1 MEETNR
7 PAVAVAT
14 TSPSA
19 VSWSAIFAGAA
30 VAVAVSLVLF
40 ALASGVDLAAFSGPR
55 ATTGGQVGMAATAL
69 IITQWISACLGGYVT
84 GRLRT
89 RWIGTHTHEVFFRDT
104 AHGLITWCVATIF
117 MASGLAASASSLM
130 GTRTGLLAL
139 PRLEHR
145 HVLLAGSA
153 QLPGGSV
160 ETPAS
165 NDAALI
171 DTGSGELVIPAQ
183 TPLSV
188 SEPQTRSAP
197 LLAARTAALQEA
209 DGQARFDLQAQPSFV
224 ADLRAGDDVD
234 NTTRKDAALSSILT
248 ALSMLVGAF
257 IASVSG
263 AVGGRLRDEHP

>member
-1 MEETNR
+1 MDETNR

-30 VAVAVSLVLF
+30 VAIATSLVLF
-40 ALASGVDLAAFSGPR
+40 ALATGVDLAAFSGPR

-145 HVLLAGSA
+145 HVLLAGAAEVS
-153 QLPGGSV
+153 GGSV
-160 ETPAS
+160 GTPAS

-183 TPLSV
+183 TPL
-188 SEPQTRSAP
+188 
-197 LLAARTAALQEA
+197 LATRTAALQEG